1 MRISRRDFVRSAV
14 VAGSAAAATRAAAKP
29 RRVESL
35 AIDGGLKAVT
45 LSDDRHRAAIKW
57 PRYGEEEKRCILE
70 LLDNN
75 RFYEEIPQ
83 LEQATK
89 EYLGA
94 RHVKAHC
101 NGTSALVSMFFAL
114 DLRKGSEILVPS
126 YTAWATVAPMWLF
139 GYVPVFVD
147 INPRTAC
154 FDLGSAERRLT
165 PQCRALVVMH
175 AWGLPCEMDQ
185 ICDFGKKHGLIV
197 LEDAAQ
203 AQGATLRGKQMGTW
217 GAIGVF
223 SFQTSKVLPAV
234 EGGMG
239 VYQTAEY
246 FERAT
251 TFGNYDLPGQ
261 FPADSRYRGYQ
272 GTGFG
277 SKFRIHPLAAAL
289 ARTQLTGLD
298 QRNALIVAEV
308 RKLNERL
315 TQLPGLSEQQAS
327 PEMRRVHWAANLLF
341 FDEAAAGFSKDMLL
355 RALKSEGVRASG
367 ARYDEQHQYRLY
379 TEAKWWHH
387 PLQIPSSLP
396 GCEQVNKASIRLPLF
411 TESAPDLIDQYAKAF
426 EKIWAHR
433 DALAKA

>member
-14 VAGSAAAATRAAAKP
+14 VAASAAAAKNAAAKP
-29 RRVESL
+29 RRLESL
-35 AIDGGLKAVT
+35 AVDGGLKAIT
-45 LSDDRHRAAIKW
+45 LPDDRHLTAIKW
-57 PRYGEEEKRCILE
+57 PRYGEEEKRRIIE

-75 RFYEEIPQ
+75 RFYDEIPQ
-83 LEQATK
+83 LEQATR
-89 EYLGA
+89 EYLGV

-114 DLRKGSEILVPS
+114 DLPKGSEILVPS

-154 FDLGSAERRLT
+154 FDLASAERRLT
-165 PQCRALVVMH
+165 QQCRALVVMH
-175 AWGLPCEMDQ
+175 AWGLPCEMDP
-185 ICDFGKKHGLIV
+185 ICEFGRKHGLIV

-203 AQGATLRGKQMGTW
+203 AQGAMLHGKQMGAW

-223 SFQTSKVLPAV
+223 SFQSSKVLPAV

-239 VYQTAEY
+239 VYQTPEY

-289 ARTQLTGLD
+289 ARTQLRGLD
-298 QRNALIVAEV
+298 QRNALIAAQV
-308 RKLNERL
+308 RKLNDRI
-315 TQLPGLSEQQAS
+315 TQLPGLSEQQAT

-341 FDEAAAGFSKDMLL
+341 FEEARASFSKEVLL
-355 RALKSEGVRASG
+355 KALKAEGVRVSG
-367 ARYDEQHQYRLY
+367 SPYDEQHKYRLY

-387 PLQIPSSLP
+387 PPQIPASLP
-396 GCEQVNKASIRLPLF
+396 GCEQVNKSSVRLPLF

-433 DALAKA
+433 DALGKT

>member
-1 MRISRRDFVRSAV
+1 MRISRRHFVRSAV
-14 VAGSAAAATRAAAKP
+14 VAASAAAAKNAAAKP
-29 RRVESL
+29 RRLESL
-35 AIDGGLKAVT
+35 AVDGGLKAIT
-45 LSDDRHRAAIKW
+45 LPDDRHLTAIKW
-57 PRYGEEEKRCILE
+57 PRYGEEEKRHIFE

-75 RFYEEIPQ
+75 RFYDEIPQ
-83 LEQATK
+83 LEQATR

-114 DLRKGSEILVPS
+114 DLPKGSEILVPS

-165 PQCRALVVMH
+165 RQCRALVVMH

-185 ICDFGKKHGLIV
+185 ICDFGRKHGLIV

-203 AQGATLRGKQMGTW
+203 AQGAMLHGKQMGTW

-223 SFQTSKVLPAV
+223 SFQSSKVLPAV

-239 VYQTAEY
+239 VYQTPEY

-277 SKFRIHPLAAAL
+277 SKFRVHPLAAAL
-289 ARTQLTGLD
+289 ARTQFKGLD
-298 QRNALIVAEV
+298 QRNALIAAQV
-308 RKLNERL
+308 RKLNDRL
-315 TQLPGLSEQQAS
+315 TQLPGLSAQQAA

-341 FDEAAAGFSKDMLL
+341 FDEAIAGFSKEMLL
-355 RALKSEGVRASG
+355 KALKAEGVRASG
-367 ARYDEQHQYRLY
+367 TAYDEQHQYRLY
-379 TEAKWWHH
+379 AEAKWWHH
-387 PLQIPSSLP
+387 PPQIPAGLP
-396 GCEQVNKASIRLPLF
+396 GCEQVNKNSIRLPLF

-433 DALAKA
+433 DALRKT

>member
-14 VAGSAAAATRAAAKP
+14 AAAAAVAAKNAAARL

-35 AIDGGLKAVT
+35 AVDGGIKAVT
-45 LSDDRHRAAIKW
+45 LPDDRHLAAIKW
-57 PRYGEEEKRCILE
+57 PRYGEEEKRRILE

-75 RFYEEIPQ
+75 RFYDEIPQ
-83 LEQATK
+83 LEQATR
-89 EYLGA
+89 EYLGVK
-94 RHVKAHC
+94 HVKAHC

-114 DLRKGSEILVPS
+114 DLPKGSEILVPS

-154 FDLGSAERRLT
+154 FDLASAERHLT
-165 PQCRALVVMH
+165 RQCRALVVMH

-185 ICDFGKKHGLIV
+185 ICDFGRKHGLIV

-203 AQGATLRGKQMGTW
+203 AQGAMLRGKQMGSW

-223 SFQTSKVLPAV
+223 SFQASKVLPAV

-239 VYQTAEY
+239 VYETPEY

-261 FPADSRYRGYQ
+261 FPAGSRYRGYQ

-277 SKFRIHPLAAAL
+277 SKFRIHPIAAAL
-289 ARTQLTGLD
+289 ARTQLKGLD
-298 QRNALIVAEV
+298 QRNALVAAQV
-308 RKLNERL
+308 RKLNDRL
-315 TQLPGLSEQQAS
+315 TQLPGLSEQQAT

-341 FDEAAAGFSKDMLL
+341 FDEAKAGFSKERLL
-355 RALKSEGVRASG
+355 KALKAEGVRPSG
-367 ARYDEQHQYRLY
+367 VPYDEQHQYHLY
-379 TEAKWWHH
+379 REAKWWHH
-387 PLQIPSSLP
+387 PPQIPASLP
-396 GCEQVNKASIRLPLF
+396 GCKQVNKSSVRLPLF
-411 TESAPDLIDQYAKAF
+411 TESAPDLIDQYAQAF

-433 DALAKA
+433 DALGKT

>member
-14 VAGSAAAATRAAAKP
+14 VAASAAAAKNAAAKP
-29 RRVESL
+29 RRIESL
-35 AIDGGLKAVT
+35 ALNGGLKAIT
-45 LSDDRHRAAIKW
+45 LPDDRHLSAIKW
-57 PRYGEEEKRCILE
+57 PRYGEEEKRRIIE

-75 RFYEEIPQ
+75 RFYDEIPQ
-83 LEQATK
+83 LEQATR
-89 EYLGA
+89 EYLGV
-94 RHVKAHC
+94 RQVKAHC

-114 DLRKGSEILVPS
+114 DLPKGSEILVPS

-154 FDLGSAERRLT
+154 FDLGSAERQLT
-165 PQCRALVVMH
+165 RQCRALVVMH
-175 AWGLPCEMDQ
+175 AWGLPCQMDE

-203 AQGATLRGKQMGTW
+203 AQGALLHGKQMGTW

-223 SFQTSKVLPAV
+223 SFQASKVLPAV

-239 VYQTAEY
+239 VYQTPEY

-261 FPADSRYRGYQ
+261 FPADSRYRAYQ

-289 ARTQLTGLD
+289 ARTQLAGLD
-298 QRNALIVAEV
+298 QRSALIAAQV
-308 RKLNERL
+308 RKLNDRL
-315 TQLPGLSEQQAS
+315 TQLPGLSEQQAA

-341 FDEAAAGFSKDMLL
+341 FDEATAGFSKDMLL
-355 RALKSEGVRASG
+355 KALKSEGVRASG

-379 TEAKWWHH
+379 AEAKLWHH
-387 PLQIPSSLP
+387 QPQIPVSLP
-396 GCEQVNKASIRLPLF
+396 GCEQVNKSSIRLPLF

-433 DALAKA
+433 DALGKS

>member
-14 VAGSAAAATRAAAKP
+14 VAASAAAAKKAAAKP
-29 RRVESL
+29 RHVESL
-35 AIDGGLKAVT
+35 AVDGGLKAVT
-45 LSDDRHRAAIKW
+45 LSDDRYLTAIKW
-57 PRYGEEEKRCILE
+57 PRYGEEEKRRILE
-70 LLDNN
+70 LLENN
-75 RFYEEIPQ
+75 RFYDEIPQ
-83 LEQATK
+83 LEQATR
-89 EYLGA
+89 EYLGVK
-94 RHVKAHC
+94 HVKAHC

-114 DLRKGSEILVPS
+114 DLPKGSEILVPT

-154 FDLGSAERRLT
+154 FDLASAERRLT
-165 PQCRALVVMH
+165 QQCRALVVMH
-175 AWGLPCEMDQ
+175 AWGLPCEMDP
-185 ICDFGKKHGLIV
+185 ICEFGRKHGLIV

-203 AQGATLRGKQMGTW
+203 AQGAMLHGKQMGTW

-223 SFQTSKVLPAV
+223 SFQASKVLPAV

-239 VYQTAEY
+239 VYQTPEY

-289 ARTQLTGLD
+289 ARTQLRGLD
-298 QRNALIVAEV
+298 QRNALIAAQV
-308 RKLNERL
+308 RKLNDRI
-315 TQLPGLSEQQAS
+315 TQLPGLSEQQAT

-341 FDEAAAGFSKDMLL
+341 FEEATAGFSKEVLL
-355 RALKSEGVRASG
+355 KALKAEGVRVSSSP
-367 ARYDEQHQYRLY
+367 YDEQHKYHLY

-387 PLQIPSSLP
+387 PPQIPASLP
-396 GCEQVNKASIRLPLF
+396 GCEQVNKSSIRLPLF

-426 EKIWAHR
+426 EKIWVHR
-433 DALAKA
+433 EALGKA